1 MLVLAVAIFALI
13 LGWAERERRIVQHR
27 KDILKELEGRAAIGN
42 IYPPMPC
49 PAIRRLFGD
58 ESVPD
63 IGLLPET
70 TESQLA
76 AVREAFP
83 EADVW
88 IADEIGPFGPM
99 PFRSVQPTAP

>member
-1 MLVLAVAIFALI
+1 MVVLAVAIFALI

-27 KDILKELEGRAAIGN
+27 KDILKDLAGHAAIGN

-58 ESVPD
+58 ESVPE
-63 IGLLPET
+63 IALLRDT
-70 TESQLA
+70 FTESQLA
-76 AVREAFP
+76 AVRDAFP

-99 PFRSVQPTAP
+99 PFR